1 MIHRVLFLT
10 TLAAFFSS
18 TATAS
23 SELQANNDNRG
34 NDTAS
39 TTYAA
44 SQKCSNV
51 QDNTDYYGNDM
62 ATTRH
67 GVAEDCC
74 ADCTNTPGC
83 VVSVWFKGTC
93 YLKNKVGKASQVS
106 GARAVF
112 PKSLSPPPP
121 APSPSANPGP
131 ITQSTL
137 HFINRCNYPIKLHK
151 VDKLVCTINPGGG
164 TCDQNLAV
172 GEHPMFRHT
181 QSAEVTL
188 VEFSKTSDR
197 LWFDVSVVPPNCGNG
212 HSHAECLRNNGGR
225 RGFNVPVSLV
235 PQKYNDNPSKGNCH
249 SVKCPHDVC
258 PEAYTYPFDDFK
270 MKDCPVDESVVVTY
284 CP

>member
-172 GEHPMFRHT
+172 GEHP
-181 QSAEVTL
+181 
-188 VEFSKTSDR
+188 
-197 LWFDVSVVPPNCGNG
+197 
-212 HSHAECLRNNGGR
+212 
-225 RGFNVPVSLV
+225 
-235 PQKYNDNPSKGNCH
+235 
-249 SVKCPHDVC
+249 
-258 PEAYTYPFDDFK
+258 
-270 MKDCPVDESVVVTY
+270 
-284 CP
+284 